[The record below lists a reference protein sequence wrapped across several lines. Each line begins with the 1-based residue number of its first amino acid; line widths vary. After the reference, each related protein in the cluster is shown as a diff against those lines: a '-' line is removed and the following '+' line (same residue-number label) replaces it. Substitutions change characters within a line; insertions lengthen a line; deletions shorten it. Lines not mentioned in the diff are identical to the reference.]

1 MTEKREPA
9 DPGRSLLGGYLAGF
23 SPWMEE
29 QGYTAS
35 TVEQYRVIARR
46 FDGYLTD
53 HDIDVRGLD
62 EGHVD
67 GYLKQV
73 EPLRPNG
80 QQAVVAEYYC
90 RACRL
95 LIKYLRE
102 QGAAA
107 APAAPPAPGPAI
119 LRDYLAFL
127 SDHRALATTSIA
139 EHERWLLRLF
149 AHLGFEGEAV
159 ELRELALSQIDGFL
173 IAATRGL
180 KRTSVGHVCAA
191 IRGFLRY
198 LYLRGVLPRDLREQ
212 VATPRIY
219 SLEGVPRAL
228 DWADVERTLAAV
240 DRIDLAGKRDH
251 AILVV
256 LAYCGL
262 RAGEVAALRVDDLD
276 WRHDTIRVRRRKCD
290 TSDAMPL
297 LPIVGDSLV
306 EYLKCRPSAAHRE
319 VFLKVIAPAGSM
331 SGAGISLVARKY
343 LLAAGIEAAHLG
355 AHTLRHSYA
364 VQLLRKGFPL
374 KTIGDALGHRNPQST
389 FIYTKA
395 PTEDLRSVALDI
407 SEVVR

>member
-1 MTEKREPA
+1 M
-9 DPGRSLLGGYLAGF
+9 
-23 SPWMEE
+23 
-29 QGYTAS
+29 
-35 TVEQYRVIARR
+35 
-46 FDGYLTD
+46 
-53 HDIDVRGLD
+53 
-62 EGHVD
+62 
-67 GYLKQV
+67 
-73 EPLRPNG
+73 
-80 QQAVVAEYYC
+80 
-90 RACRL
+90 
-95 LIKYLRE
+95 
-102 QGAAA
+102 
-107 APAAPPAPGPAI
+107 
-119 LRDYLAFL
+119 AFL
-127 SDHRALATTSIA
+127 SDHRALATASIA

-159 ELRELALSQIDGFL
+159 ELRELALSQIDSFL

-240 DRIDLAGKRDH
+240 DRSDLAGKRDH

-297 LPIVGDSLV
+297 LPIVGDALV
-306 EYLKCRPSAAHRE
+306 EYLKCRPSVAHRE

-331 SGAGISLVARKY
+331 SGAGISWVVRKY
-343 LLAAGIEAAHLG
+343 LLAAGVEAAHLG

>member
-35 TVEQYRVIARR
+35 TVEQYRVVARR

-62 EGHVD
+62 EGHIE

-73 EPLRPNG
+73 EPRRPKG
-80 QQAVVAEYYC
+80 RKAVVAEYYR
-90 RACRL
+90 RACRR

-107 APAAPPAPGPAI
+107 APAPPAPGPAI
-119 LRDYLAFL
+119 LRDYLSFL

-139 EHERWLLRLF
+139 EHKRWLLRLF
-149 AHLGFEGEAV
+149 AHLGFEGEAD

-173 IAATRGL
+173 IAAAQGL

-198 LYLRGVLPRDLREQ
+198 LYLRGVLPRDLCEQ

-219 SLEGVPRAL
+219 ALEGVPRAL
-228 DWADVERTLAAV
+228 DWADVELTLAAV
-240 DRIDLAGKRDH
+240 DRSDLAGKRDH

-276 WRHDTIRVRRRKCD
+276 WRHDTMRVRRRKCD
-290 TSDAMPL
+290 TIDALPL
-297 LPIVGDSLV
+297 LPTVGGALV
-306 EYLKCRPSAAHRE
+306 EYLKCRPISAHRE
-319 VFLKVIAPAGSM
+319 VFLKLIAPAGSM
-331 SGAGISLVARKY
+331 SGAGISWVVRKY
-343 LLAAGIEAAHLG
+343 LLAAGVEAAHLG

-395 PTEDLRSVALDI
+395 PTEDLRSVALEI
-407 SEVVR
+407 TEVSG

>member
-1 MTEKREPA
+1 MTKKREPA

-23 SPWMEE
+23 SRWMEE
-29 QGYTAS
+29 HGYAAS
-35 TVEQYRVIARR
+35 TVEQYRVIGRR

-53 HDIDVRGLD
+53 HEIDVRGLD

-80 QQAVVAEYYC
+80 QQAVVAECYGS
-90 RACRL
+90 ACRR
-95 LIKYLRE
+95 LIEYLRE
-102 QGAAA
+102 QGAVA
-107 APAAPPAPGPAI
+107 APAHPDPGPAI
-119 LRDYLAFL
+119 LCDYLAFL
-127 SDHRALATTSIA
+127 SDHRALALTSIA
-139 EHERWLLRLF
+139 QHERWLLRFF
-149 AHLGFEGEAV
+149 AHLGLEGAAV
-159 ELRELALSQIDGFL
+159 ELRELSLSQIDGFL
-173 IAATRGL
+173 IAATRGF

-191 IRGFLRY
+191 MRGFLRY

-212 VATPRIY
+212 VATPRLY

-240 DRIDLAGKRDH
+240 DRSELAGKRDH

-276 WRHDTIRVRRRKCD
+276 WRHDTMRVRRRKCD
-290 TSDAMPL
+290 TNDALPL
-297 LPIVGDSLV
+297 LPTVGGALV
-306 EYLKCRPSAAHRE
+306 EYLKCRPSSAHRE
-319 VFLKVIAPAGSM
+319 VFLKLIAPAGPM
-331 SGAGISLVARKY
+331 SGAGISRVARKH
-343 LLAAGIEAAHLG
+343 LLAAGVEAAHLG

-389 FIYTKA
+389 FIYTKL
-395 PTEDLRSVALDI
+395 PTDDLRSVAL
-407 SEVVR
+407 EVTEVLG